1 VGKFIG
7 LRNGANSSMISDAI
21 YPQAFA
27 SAGGTYWDDPL
38 VKLLADFFI
47 AKGLPALKEED
58 RTEKWYEDWLAYQAR
73 HQIYARL
80 LAPIEFSTLGGQLD
94 LLRLTRFLEVFGY
107 FSPAHGYSLQVSF
120 LGLFPILMGD
130 NVALKREAIAA
141 LETGKLFA
149 FGVSEKEHGSDL
161 FGNEFTVT
169 ETSGGRLVANGAKY
183 YIGNSNCAAMISILA
198 RKMDQ
203 PVNGRTKRA
212 PFILFALRPGKC
224 GAFKNNE
231 KIRTLGVRAAFV
243 GGFEV
248 KDHALSETDIFSQG
262 RDAWD
267 AVFGTVT
274 LGKFFLGFG
283 SIGICEHALEESV
296 DHLRRRIL
304 YGKPVIEM
312 PHIRLAA
319 AQAYARLAGMKLFAY
334 RALDYVQFA
343 SAGDRRYLLYLAI
356 QKAKVSTEGVKVI
369 AQLSE
374 CIGAK
379 GFESETYFEMAL
391 RDVQLIPGLEGSTHI
406 NLAFAAQF
414 IPRYFAP
421 RDGQGERKN
430 VAPPSYF
437 GGEMTSGENPY
448 LMQARAGVLHSITFG
463 YFLEA
468 YRPLA
473 TLSNV
478 RRFVA
483 QAKAFARLMRRQP
496 KNAPEAGSETNL
508 AVGLALATIVYAQ
521 LVAENAIRLMV
532 APAIVNAIFHLLVAD
547 LTTCALQLAALPQ
560 AGPISRAL
568 VKKMVRIPKTA
579 AAEWEEI
586 AGRLGSTER
595 IVPSPNP
602 VIQSQIEPVA

>member
-1 VGKFIG
+1 MGQ
-7 LRNGANSSMISDAI
+7 RDTANSSMTCEAI
-21 YPQAFA
+21 YPQILA
-27 SAGGTYWDDPL
+27 SSATYLDDPL
-38 VKLLADFFI
+38 IKLLADFFM

-58 RTEKWYEDWLAYQAR
+58 RADKWYEDWLAYQAR

-130 NVALKREAIAA
+130 NAALKREAIAA
-141 LETGKLFA
+141 LEAGELFA

-169 ETSGGRLVANGAKY
+169 ETSAGGLIANGAKY

-198 RKMDQ
+198 RKIDQ

-212 PFILFALRPGKC
+212 PFVLFALRPKQC
-224 GAFKNNE
+224 AALRNNE

-248 KDHALSETDIFSQG
+248 KEHVLSETDIFAQG

-283 SIGICEHALEESV
+283 SIGICEHAMQEAV

-319 AQAYARLAGMKLFAY
+319 AQAYARLTGMKLFAY
-334 RALDYVQFA
+334 RALDYVQIA
-343 SAGDRRYLLYLAI
+343 SADDRRYLLYLAI
-356 QKAKVSTEGVKVI
+356 QKAKVSTEGVKVV

-379 GFESETYFEMAL
+379 GFESDTYFEMAL
-391 RDVQLIPGLEGSTHI
+391 RDIQLIPGLEGSTHI

-414 IPRYFAP
+414 IPRYFAR
-421 RDGQGERKN
+421 RDGQGEVKIA
-430 VAPPSYF
+430 APPSYF
-437 GGEMTSGENPY
+437 GGETPSGENPY
-448 LMQARAGVLHSITFG
+448 LMQARAGALHSITFG
-463 YFLEA
+463 HFLDA
-468 YRPLA
+468 YPPLVR
-473 TLSNV
+473 LSNV

-483 QAKAFARLMRRQP
+483 QAKAFARLMRRQSKETP
-496 KNAPEAGSETNL
+496 QAGSATNL
-508 AVGLALATIVYAQ
+508 AVGQALAMIVYAQ
-521 LVAENAIRLMV
+521 LVAENAVRLKV
-532 APAIVNAIFHLLVAD
+532 SPAIVNAIFHLLVAD

-560 AGPISRAL
+560 PGPISRAL
-568 VKKMVRIPKTA
+568 VKKMMRIPRTT

-586 AGRLGSTER
+586 AGRLEKADPF
-595 IVPSPNP
+595 VPAPDS
-602 VIQSQIEPVA
+602 VVSSQP